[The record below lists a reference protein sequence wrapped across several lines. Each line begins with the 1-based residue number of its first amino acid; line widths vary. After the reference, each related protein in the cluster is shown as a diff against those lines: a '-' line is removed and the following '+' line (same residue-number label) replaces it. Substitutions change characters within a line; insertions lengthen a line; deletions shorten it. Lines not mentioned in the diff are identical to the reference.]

1 MTHDLTTLETWAS
14 TLLAQLDP
22 AARRKLTQQIAQ
34 DLRRSQQ
41 QRIKAQQTPEGI
53 AYTPRKQRK
62 AFKNKQGRIK
72 KQKAAMFAKLRTNAH
87 LKTKSDANQI
97 EVGFYGRVARIAR
110 VHQFGLRDR
119 VSNRGPLVRYEER
132 KLLGFSIS
140 TIKLSRNSLIDHII
154 LVKS

>member
-1 MTHDLTTLETWAS
+1 MTHDLTALETWAS
-14 TLLAQLDP
+14 TLLAQLDST
-22 AARRKLTQQIAQ
+22 ARRKLTQQIAQ

-72 KQKAAMFAKLRTNAH
+72 KQKAAMFTKLRTNAH
-87 LKTKSDANQI
+87 LKTKADANQI

-119 VSNRGPLVRYEER
+119 VSQNGATVKYEER
-132 KLLGFSIS
+132 RLLGLNDNDKS
-140 TIKLSRNSLIDHII
+140 TIEQLLLRAFT
-154 LVKS
+154 

>member
-1 MTHDLTTLETWAS
+1 MTHDLTALETWAS

-22 AARRKLTQQIAQ
+22 TARRKLTQQIAQ

-72 KQKAAMFAKLRTNAH
+72 KQKAAMFTKLRTNAH
-87 LKTKSDANQI
+87 LKTKADANQI

-110 VHQFGLRDR
+110 VHQFGLRDKASPQSAAIPYPKR
-119 VSNRGPLVRYEER
+119 E
-132 KLLGFSIS
+132 LLGINSEGRK
-140 TIKLSRNSLIDHII
+140 TIQDALLRYMQTAA
-154 LVKS
+154 